1 MPGRE
6 QSAPLRYCQS
16 TGQADGGLAD
26 TPSSVSIEQDSAA
39 IVTLRLDCVST
50 VPLPTLYLS
59 FWETGVILEQ
69 AGARTGAVVRKT
81 YQAQALSVS
90 CLSREYPCD
99 LCC

>member
-6 QSAPLRYCQS
+6 QSAPLRYGES

-26 TPSSVSIEQDSAA
+26 IPPSVSIEQDSAA
-39 IVTLRLDCVST
+39 IVTSRLDCVSM
-50 VPLPTLYLS
+50 VPLPTLHLS
-59 FWETGVILEQ
+59 FRETGVILEYT
-69 AGARTGAVVRKT
+69 GARTGAAVRKT
-81 YQAQALSVS
+81 YRAQALSAS